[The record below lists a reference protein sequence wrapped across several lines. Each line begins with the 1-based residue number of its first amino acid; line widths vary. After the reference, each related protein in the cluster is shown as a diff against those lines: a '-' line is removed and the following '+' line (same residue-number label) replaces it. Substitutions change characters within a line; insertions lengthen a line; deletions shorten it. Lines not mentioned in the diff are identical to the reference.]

1 MTSASEG
8 VDKKRKRSIAATAT
22 EAIKDPPKPFRRP
35 FEIRPIRE
43 GKMVESSGRR
53 VDAVGIVEQ
62 APVGRLVITIV
73 LLCAG
78 VSFLDG
84 FDILAISYV
93 APVIGQEWK
102 LSREAFGPI
111 FAAHYIGAAIGS
123 VFFGWY
129 ADRYGRRMGI
139 IIPTIIFGVVAL
151 LTIHALDFKSLFL
164 FRLLIGVGLG
174 GALSNSI
181 AMVAEYAPRS
191 SRATLVSIMYA
202 AFPLGGVVGGPISAM
217 LIAKYGWHAV
227 FVLGG
232 ALPLLLAVALVLWLR
247 ESVRFLVLSGAPAK
261 KISDI
266 LRRISPSF
274 QPQPADVY
282 VLPESTGVSRKP
294 IRELFSRDFIRPTI
308 LLSLAAFAAQLVIV
322 YVVTWMPLVLASI
335 GMPVTSAIL
344 ASVAFSVGGIFGAVG
359 LARIIDKDRS
369 YRWLMVTF
377 FLAAASTSGIGF
389 LAANWHGLLAIT
401 FVTGLLTVGANIVLS
416 AYSATVYPTAIRS
429 TGVGWVI
436 GWGRVGAIAGA
447 LFGTALVAAGLG
459 IEQAYMIA
467 AVPSVIGGIAIALVR
482 TKHQP
487 VAAHA

>member
-1 MTSASEG
+1 MA
-8 VDKKRKRSIAATAT
+8 
-22 EAIKDPPKPFRRP
+22 
-35 FEIRPIRE
+35 
-43 GKMVESSGRR
+43 ESSGRKI
-53 VDAVGIVEQ
+53 DAVGIVDE
-62 APVGRLVITIV
+62 ASIGRLIITVV

-93 APVIGQEWK
+93 APVIGAEWQ

-129 ADRYGRRMGI
+129 ADRYGRRMGVI
-139 IIPTIIFGVVAL
+139 LPTLIFGVAAL
-151 LTIHALDFKSLFL
+151 LTVYAYDFKSLFA
-164 FRLLIGVGLG
+164 FRLFIGVGLG
-174 GALSNSI
+174 GALSNAI
-181 AMVAEYAPRS
+181 ALVAEYAPRRA
-191 SRATLVSIMYA
+191 RATSVSMMYA
-202 AFPLGGVVGGPISAM
+202 AFPLGGVVGGPVSA
-217 LIAKYGWHAV
+217 LVIVHYGWHAV

-232 ALPLLLAVALVLWLR
+232 VLPLLLAIALMFWLR
-247 ESVRFLVLSGAPAK
+247 ESIRFLVLSGAPK
-261 KISDI
+261 DQIGEI
-266 LRRISPSF
+266 LRRISASF
-274 QPQPADVY
+274 QPQPTDVY
-282 VLPESTGVSRKP
+282 VLPERSGVSKKP
-294 IRELFSRDFIRPTI
+294 VRELFSRDFVRPTV
-308 LLSLAAFAAQLVIV
+308 LLSLAAFVAQLVIV

-344 ASVAFSVGGIFGAVG
+344 ASVAFSVGGIFGAIG
-359 LARIIDKDRS
+359 LARIIDKDKS
-369 YRWLMVTF
+369 YRFLVLTF
-377 FLAAASTSGIGF
+377 FLAALSTAGIGF
-389 LAANWHGLLAIT
+389 LAANWYGLLAIT

-447 LFGTALVAAGLG
+447 LFGTALVAAGLS

-467 AVPSVIGGIAIALVR
+467 AIPAVIGGIAIALVR

-487 VAAHA
+487 AAAYA